1 MGIKTL
7 YKPEVFQGN
16 MRKKDYFEGY
26 FFKLVDEKEKE
37 TVVIIPGISLEDEDT
52 HAFIQIL
59 REKTGKSYYFRYPIK
74 EFSYDKETLFLQ
86 IGDNLFTQS
95 YVRLNIH
102 EDNLDICGIV
112 WFDNLQPVDNK
123 LLRPGVMG
131 PFRFIPF
138 MECYHGVVSM
148 NHHLKGTFVIDHKA
162 VRFTG
167 GKGYIEKD
175 WGNNFPNAY
184 LWAQSNHF
192 IDPNL
197 SFMLSIAQIPLWK
210 RYFTGFIV
218 CISTANK
225 TRVLATYTGAK
236 IKKFIIEED
245 EIFIEIKNR
254 RERIEINLSNSQG
267 KQLIAPQKG
276 AMKRTV
282 YENLSS
288 NMEIKIFYKNKLM
301 THQYTTVAATELS
314 GEVHLMTKE

>member
-16 MRKKDYFEGY
+16 MKKRNYFEGY
-26 FFKLVDEKEKE
+26 FFKLVNQNEKE
-37 TVVIIPGISLEDEDT
+37 TLVIIPGISLKDEDT

-59 REKTGKSYYFRYPIK
+59 REKTGKSYYFRYPIQT
-74 EFSYDKETLFLQ
+74 FSYDKDTLFFQ

-123 LLRPGVMG
+123 LLRPGIMG

-148 NHHLKGTFVIDHKA
+148 NHNLKGTLLIDHKT
-162 VRFTG
+162 VKFTG

-184 LWAQSNHF
+184 LWTQSNNF
-192 IDPNL
+192 MDSNL
-197 SFMLSIAQIPLWK
+197 SVMLSIAQIPFLR
-210 RYFTGFIV
+210 RYFTGFIA
-218 CISTANK
+218 CISIENK

-236 IKKFIIEED
+236 IKKFKIEED
-245 EIFIEIKNR
+245 EICIEIKNR
-254 RERIEINLSNSQG
+254 KERIEIKLSSTPG

-276 AMKRTV
+276 AMQRTV
-282 YENLSS
+282 YESLASK
-288 NMEIKIFYKNKLM
+288 MEIKIFYKNRLM